1 MVLVDFFWLWFLLC
15 SSIFILFLLL
25 PFDFM
30 FSWKALDKK
39 FKSSTIIVS
48 YYLLFLLVPLF
59 MFSLDSF
66 FFLTII
72 LIIYVLVNQENMAV
86 SLENILLK
94 LQFPYRLQVLKRID
108 DEGSVITHLT
118 LHSYVWS
125 ILVSEFYNFSDLF
138 KSTRRDILIGLFN
151 KQLPDVVS
159 QRLKDAVKLQNKFL
173 KYKKVEEPSIKKIE
187 TYEEFLILSN
197 LWKKGRDPRVRFNFV
212 SRLPWKFTFSLEN
225 NFIFKNLVSNGV
237 IFYNFF
243 KTTLLSLLLAFLY
256 FFYTIFFFK
265 IQFLKQLSV
274 WFVIGML
281 YFWLMSGF
289 NFFLKRY
296 QFGKFTSQIQ
306 RFWKRTNMCFW
317 LIEGFLIL
325 LFFYYFLNS
334 SQEPMYMY
342 DYSSLNQEYLLSL
355 HSISLNIILLSL
367 VIYFMYF
374 TMLRINLNNWFQLN
388 FYLII
393 ISVFIFFSFF
403 LETYQFYYVISTF
416 NERLWVFNED
426 ENLWSLDI
434 ENPILRV
441 KQDYLLVCL
450 IAKYWHFLFIFLS
463 WVFFL
468 IKSFEKKKVTIVL
481 FGVNVQNV
489 IILYVLNFA
498 CYLQWFKWVYR
509 RFFDLPYTW
518 FMTNIDSKF
527 FVKFFSEAK
536 LIFISLLSNNLQI
549 TQTIG
554 YCYKSLNLWNVD
566 SLALWKFI

>member
-15 SSIFILFLLL
+15 SSIFILSLLL

-30 FSWKALDKK
+30 FSWKALHKK
-39 FKSSTIIVS
+39 FKSSNITVS

-59 MFSLDSF
+59 MFSLYSF

-72 LIIYVLVNQENMAV
+72 LITYVLLNQENMAV

-138 KSTRRDILIGLFN
+138 KSTRRDILIGVFN

-256 FFYTIFFFK
+256 FFYTIFF
-265 IQFLKQLSV
+265 L
-274 WFVIGML
+274 
-281 YFWLMSGF
+281 
-289 NFFLKRY
+289 RY
-296 QFGKFTSQIQ
+296 
-306 RFWKRTNMCFW
+306 
-317 LIEGFLIL
+317 
-325 LFFYYFLNS
+325 
-334 SQEPMYMY
+334 
-342 DYSSLNQEYLLSL
+342 
-355 HSISLNIILLSL
+355 
-367 VIYFMYF
+367 
-374 TMLRINLNNWFQLN
+374 
-388 FYLII
+388 
-393 ISVFIFFSFF
+393 SF
-403 LETYQFYYVISTF
+403 
-416 NERLWVFNED
+416 
-426 ENLWSLDI
+426 
-434 ENPILRV
+434 
-441 KQDYLLVCL
+441 
-450 IAKYWHFLFIFLS
+450 
-463 WVFFL
+463 
-468 IKSFEKKKVTIVL
+468 
-481 FGVNVQNV
+481 
-489 IILYVLNFA
+489 
-498 CYLQWFKWVYR
+498 
-509 RFFDLPYTW
+509 
-518 FMTNIDSKF
+518 
-527 FVKFFSEAK
+527 
-536 LIFISLLSNNLQI
+536 
-549 TQTIG
+549 
-554 YCYKSLNLWNVD
+554 
-566 SLALWKFI
+566 

>member
-1 MVLVDFFWLWFLLC
+1 MFF
-15 SSIFILFLLL
+15 
-25 PFDFM
+25 
-30 FSWKALDKK
+30 
-39 FKSSTIIVS
+39 
-48 YYLLFLLVPLF
+48 
-59 MFSLDSF
+59 LDSF
-66 FFLTII
+66 FLLAII
-72 LIIYVLVNQENMAV
+72 LITYVLVNQENMAV

-94 LQFPYRLQVLKRID
+94 LQFPYRLQVLKKID

-118 LHSYVWS
+118 LHNYIWS
-125 ILVSEFYNFSDLF
+125 MFVSEFYNFSDLF
-138 KSTRRDILIGLFN
+138 KSTRRDILIGIFN

-173 KYKKVEEPSIKKIE
+173 KYKKVEEPTIKKIE
-187 TYEEFLILSN
+187 TYEEFLKLSN
-197 LWKKGRDPRVRFNFV
+197 LWKKGRDPRVKFNFV

-225 NFIFKNLVSNGV
+225 NFIFKNLVSNSV
-237 IFYNFF
+237 VFYNFF
-243 KTTLLSLLLAFLY
+243 KTTLLSLFLAFLY

-374 TMLRINLNNWFQLN
+374 TMLRINLNNWSQLN

-403 LETYQFYYVISTF
+403 LETYQFYYIISTF

-468 IKSFEKKKVTIVL
+468 IKSFEKRKITIVL

-527 FVKFFSEAK
+527 FVKFFNETK
-536 LIFISLLSNNLQI
+536 LIITSLLSNNLQI
-549 TQTIG
+549 TQAIG